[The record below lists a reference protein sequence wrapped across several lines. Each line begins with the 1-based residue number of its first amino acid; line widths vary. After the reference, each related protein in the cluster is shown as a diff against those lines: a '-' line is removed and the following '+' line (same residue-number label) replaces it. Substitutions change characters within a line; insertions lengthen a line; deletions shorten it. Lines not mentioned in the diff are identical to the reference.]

1 MDICFQREVLR
12 EATIYTT
19 IAMGL
24 HFLSQSEKVDF
35 AFLAIP
41 WQKTWNS
48 SVYYYLRPPSV
59 PFRLFHRPNSHDHS
73 KPTDLKMG
81 TFDRN
86 HQTCP
91 YSNSKNGTSSV
102 RVQRR
107 WPLFRNKTTPPPPKK
122 MVEQTFVLRNAFTT
136 FGRVN
141 LMNLKKWNFWTALS
155 PFTLSTDPRIEMQ
168 CKRAVVK

>member
-48 SVYYYLRPPSV
+48 FVYYYLTPPSV
-59 PFRLFHRPNSHDHS
+59 PFRLFHRPNSHGHS
-73 KPTDLKMG
+73 
-81 TFDRN
+81 
-86 HQTCP
+86 
-91 YSNSKNGTSSV
+91 
-102 RVQRR
+102 
-107 WPLFRNKTTPPPPKK
+107 
-122 MVEQTFVLRNAFTT
+122 
-136 FGRVN
+136 
-141 LMNLKKWNFWTALS
+141 
-155 PFTLSTDPRIEMQ
+155 
-168 CKRAVVK
+168 

>member
-12 EATIYTT
+12 EATIYMT

-59 PFRLFHRPNSHDHS
+59 PFRLFHRPNSHGHS
-73 KPTDLKMG
+73 
-81 TFDRN
+81 
-86 HQTCP
+86 
-91 YSNSKNGTSSV
+91 
-102 RVQRR
+102 
-107 WPLFRNKTTPPPPKK
+107 
-122 MVEQTFVLRNAFTT
+122 
-136 FGRVN
+136 
-141 LMNLKKWNFWTALS
+141 
-155 PFTLSTDPRIEMQ
+155 
-168 CKRAVVK
+168 

>member
-48 SVYYYLRPPSV
+48 SVYYYLTP
-59 PFRLFHRPNSHDHS
+59 
-73 KPTDLKMG
+73 
-81 TFDRN
+81 
-86 HQTCP
+86 
-91 YSNSKNGTSSV
+91 
-102 RVQRR
+102 
-107 WPLFRNKTTPPPPKK
+107 PLFRSVCSTGQIRTTIVNRPTWKWALLTEITKRAHIRIKKMGLQVSECKDGDHFFATKPPPPPPKK

>member
-48 SVYYYLRPPSV
+48 SVYYYLRPPFV
-59 PFRLFHRPNSHDHS
+59 PFQMFHAQSLH
-73 KPTDLKMG
+73 
-81 TFDRN
+81 
-86 HQTCP
+86 
-91 YSNSKNGTSSV
+91 
-102 RVQRR
+102 
-107 WPLFRNKTTPPPPKK
+107 
-122 MVEQTFVLRNAFTT
+122 
-136 FGRVN
+136 
-141 LMNLKKWNFWTALS
+141 
-155 PFTLSTDPRIEMQ
+155 
-168 CKRAVVK
+168 